1 MNNARVAV
9 PPPRNEPI
17 LGYAPG
23 SAEKTAVKAQ
33 LAKFTGGSVEIPLI
47 IGGREVTTGD
57 LGTCILPHDHQR
69 A

>member
-23 SAEKTAVKAQ
+23 SAEKST
-33 LAKFTGGSVEIPLI
+33 
-47 IGGREVTTGD
+47 REVERIE
-57 LGTCILPHDHQR
+57 LGACDPPFSSPPWLP
-69 A
+69 